1 MDFLTS
7 SEKIERIF
15 EKYFQKTIILS
26 IKDSEIKKG
35 KFLLLKNC
43 VIGNNYFYEFTI
55 ERAKKLDV
63 VRIPYPFE
71 LDEYQE
77 ESLLYLDYRLAT
89 LFKHNKKSLEDVS
102 AWVKK
107 IDTKNTHKFFDNILE
122 IRFE

>member
-26 IKDSEIKKG
+26 IKDYEIKKG

-43 VIGNNYFYEFTI
+43 IISNNYFYELTI

-63 VRIPYPFE
+63 VRIPYPFD
-71 LDEYQE
+71 LDEYE
-77 ESLLYLDYRLAT
+77 DENLLYMDYRLTT
-89 LFKHNKKSLEDVS
+89 LFKNDKASLDSVS

-122 IRFE
+122 IKFE